1 MFAKVI
7 EEIREALARQS
18 TFLNKL
24 GDRRAQSNVEHRRIL
39 TAIAAG
45 SEAAAVAAM
54 TTHLR
59 HVENALTNIG
69 TGLFLGAGGRLAQAG
84 PSLAIVY
91 AVCGLVAF
99 FMVRSLGELIQH
111 RPSSG
116 AFVSY
121 EFIGEKGAYVAGWM
135 HFLNWSTNRH
145 RRHHRDRGVRPQV
158 PGSSDLGAP
167 AVPHT
172 AMPTTW
178 PIK

>member
-1 MFAKVI
+1 MDGGAVVVDY
-7 EEIREALARQS
+7 ARH
-18 TFLNKL
+18 
-24 GDRRAQSNVEHRRIL
+24 GRIAGRA
-39 TAIAAG
+39 
-45 SEAAAVAAM
+45 
-54 TTHLR
+54 
-59 HVENALTNIG
+59 
-69 TGLFLGAGGRLAQAG
+69 LAQAG

-99 FMVRSLGELIQH
+99 FVVRSLGELILH

-116 AFVSY
+116 AFVFY
-121 EFIGEKGAYVAGWM
+121 AREFIAYVAGWM
-135 HFLNWSTNRH
+135 HFLNWSTYRH